1 MRGRKPKTDA
11 ERAAEGYRGHNPKR
25 KNQPQAPEGA
35 LRCPL
40 YFSDEERSIWDQT
53 LADAPFDVIRPADV
67 EVLIAFCQ
75 QVGIA
80 RQAMRELKQ
89 MAEENRKPDVELPD
103 GTVVPGSTHV
113 MTVETERGWVKN
125 PLVTVLDGTSKTIR
139 SLASELGLSPIS
151 RERLGPE
158 RQQEKSLR
166 ELLSEKPDTPAS
178 TKAKPN

>member
-25 KNQPQAPEGA
+25 KNQPKAPEGQ
-35 LRCPL
+35 LKCPL
-40 YFSDEERSIWDQT
+40 FFSDEERDIWEQT
-53 LADAPFDVIRPADV
+53 LANAPFDVIRPADV

-75 QVGIA
+75 QVSIA

-89 MAEENRKPDVELPD
+89 TAEDNRKPD
-103 GTVVPGSTHV
+103 GTTNV

-125 PLVTVLDGTSKTIR
+125 PLVTVLDSTSKTIR

-158 RQQEKSLR
+158 REQEKSLQ
-166 ELLSEKPDTPAS
+166 ELLSEPRDTTRPR
-178 TKAKPN
+178 PN